1 MVSPPP
7 PALGVVGL
15 PLAAISHARTSVSRK
30 AMRAKPTARGTCAG
44 GRVPEEEEA
53 LEDWLM
59 LRLNNPSENSFGEN
73 VWRLES
79 REGLLVM
86 G

>member
-1 MVSPPP
+1 
-7 PALGVVGL
+7 
-15 PLAAISHARTSVSRK
+15 
-30 AMRAKPTARGTCAG
+30 
-44 GRVPEEEEA
+44 VPEEEEA